1 MEDSKSENLCCF
13 PPDRDRDG
21 VDDLD
26 QDRYDQGQD
35 QDDGGDVDDTDHL
48 AEPGEV
54 PAHHDLVGGGEEW
67 QDVRPAL
74 GVLQRHLQDR
84 PVLVTTDL
92 VVIMMIYTL

>member
-13 PPDRDRDG
+13 PPDQDSDG
-21 VDDLD
+21 LGD
-26 QDRYDQGQD
+26 QDQDHNDQGQD
-35 QDDGGDVDDTDHL
+35 QDDRGDVDYTDHL

-74 GVLQRHLQDR
+74 RVLQRNLQDR

-92 VVIMMIYTL
+92 MVMMIYIL

>member
-21 VDDLD
+21 GDD
-26 QDRYDQGQD
+26 QD

-54 PAHHDLVGGGEEW
+54 PAHHDLVGGGEER

-92 VVIMMIYTL
+92 VVMMLMIYIL